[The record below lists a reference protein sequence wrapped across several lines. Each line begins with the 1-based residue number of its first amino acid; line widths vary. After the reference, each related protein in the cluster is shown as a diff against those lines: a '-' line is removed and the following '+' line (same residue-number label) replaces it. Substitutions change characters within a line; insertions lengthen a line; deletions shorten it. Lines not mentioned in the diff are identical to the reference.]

1 MNINEA
7 FSYPIGTEFNV
18 IFEDGTKYNTG
29 NVVYIDSYCF
39 NKKTDNKRFKWRYD
53 NEICSLDLAMLTA
66 DYELVNKLVSFEEA
80 VKSGKPIS
88 FKYDGT
94 VIKNCNLRELSTAL
108 SIRTDEWI
116 RNAIKRGEFYI

>member
-1 MNINEA
+1 MNIKEA

-88 FKYDGT
+88 FKYDGM
-94 VIKNCNLRELSTAL
+94 VIKNCNLRELSTAF

>member
-1 MNINEA
+1 MNIKEA
-7 FSYPIGTEFNV
+7 FSYPIGTEFDV
-18 IFEDGTKYNTG
+18 IFKDGTKYNTG

-88 FKYDGT
+88 FKYDGM
-94 VIKNCNLRELSTAL
+94 VIKNCNLRELSTAF

>member
-1 MNINEA
+1 MNIKEA

-18 IFEDGTKYNTG
+18 IFKDGTKYNTG
-29 NVVYIDSYCF
+29 NVVYIDSYF
-39 NKKTDNKRFKWRYD
+39 FKKADNKRFKWRYD

-66 DYELVNKLVSFEEA
+66 DYELSKKLVSFEEA

-88 FKYDGT
+88 FKYDGMF
-94 VIKNCNLRELSTAL
+94 VENGNLRDLSTAF

-116 RNAIKRGEFYI
+116 RNAIERGEFYI

>member
-1 MNINEA
+1 MNIKEA

-29 NVVYIDSYCF
+29 NVVYIDSYF
-39 NKKTDNKRFKWRYD
+39 FKKADNKRFKWRYD

-80 VKSGKPIS
+80 VKSGNPIS

-94 VIKNCNLRELSTAL
+94 VIKNCNLRELSTAF

-116 RNAIKRGEFYI
+116 RSAIKRGEFYI